1 VPKAG
6 FWAIGGYKISFRTD
20 GHWYADEEV
29 IGNHRIALLFSRS
42 IRADGR
48 GGWMVDVGVD
58 RQPVVVTDTALVVQ
72 EVRGTPATG
81 FTVRTNDGIE
91 SELDCATL
99 TVGSDNVLYC
109 TVDRGERGRIEAR
122 FLRPAYY
129 ELARWIDDGSGVAT
143 LACQGARHALG
154 RRDRVSAAAS

>member
-20 GHWYADEEV
+20 GRWYADEEV
-29 IGNHRIALLFSRS
+29 IANARIALLFSRS

-58 RQPVVVTDTALVVQ
+58 RQPVTVLDTPLVVSRVTGDA
-72 EVRGTPATG
+72 ERGFVVKA
-81 FTVRTNDGIE
+81 NDDIE
-91 SELDCATL
+91 TELDCASL
-99 TVGSDNVLYC
+99 AVGDDHVLYC
-109 TVDRGERGRIEAR
+109 TLDRGERGRFEAR

-129 ELARWIDDGSGVAT
+129 DLARSIDDRAGGAALV
-143 LACQGARHALG
+143 CKGARHALQ
-154 RRDRVSAAAS
+154 RRQAASKPS